1 MSFFLSLGYL
11 LQIPRCIQVKSP
23 YKSIE
28 EFGKEEI
35 IQLKYNTLFNYITEA
50 ESVKQFKDKLEL
62 YNASIEMLKDFEDK
76 YENLYFNPERKESLR
91 KKRLEMTELQTKIR
105 ELYGQYM
112 KEGNR
117 DILAAAVEIHQ
128 KEVLPL
134 IESMRYLK
142 YDTVEIDLYD
152 NLINLVQKPV
162 GLSHIDYTVGESA
175 KVITWKKHEGVI
187 GHEVAIGKDL
197 ITFKVDRRDEEE
209 EEEDYLRY
217 GG

>member
-1 MSFFLSLGYL
+1 MGENMSLKGL
-11 LQIPRCIQVKSP
+11 IEE